1 MSQIEV
7 VTAALEEMAGR
18 LSGIGPE
25 TSELHGQVSTHA
37 PAAANTPADAA
48 MSGLMARWATALPRF
63 AESGDHLQA
72 AMQGAARVY
81 AQSDAAVATA
91 AQGGGQDSGPGA

>member
-18 LSGIGPE
+18 LSGISPG
-25 TSELHGQVSTHA
+25 TSELHGQVTSHA
-37 PAAANTPADAA
+37 TAAANTPAHAA

-63 AESGDHLQA
+63 AEAGERLQA
-72 AMQGAARVY
+72 AMHGAARAY
-81 AQSDAAVATA
+81 AMSDAAVSA
-91 AQGGGQDSGPGA
+91 AAEHGEPPS